1 MIEIFCTDPGR
12 KFDILDF
19 ILHVIRLVSVHKQLS
34 EQNLVIGNQL
44 IQLTKVVPLLYS
56 SLMSSVIVFP
66 YEPGMR

>member
-12 KFDILDF
+12 KFEILDF
-19 ILHVIRLVSVHKQLS
+19 IHVIRLVSVHKQLS